1 MFVVFRKTFNQFV
14 SRIVTPF
21 LFKTKRNNVYPEQ
34 RKKITTCIRAV
45 LRVLPVLSEC
55 SRCFSKK
62 GISKLRQKPF
72 VILIK
77 AASVLNAVQKHC
89 QAFDAEPERKALPI
103 VVNAAIFKD
112 IRVYHPATPNFEP
125 GIMKLPEICN
135 KNIDFEA
142 RFREREK
149 ARSQTYFEIFAEKL
163 THKVVQSS
171 L

>member
-1 MFVVFRKTFNQFV
+1 MFVVLRSIFQSVHFSSDYIR
-14 SRIVTPF
+14 PF
-21 LFKTKRNNVYPEQ
+21 FKTKKHSYETVKKKN
-34 RKKITTCIRAV
+34 RKTSQIEPS
-45 LRVLPVLSEC
+45 LEC
-55 SRCFSKK
+55 SRCFSKQ
-62 GISKLRQKPF
+62 GTSKLRQKPF

-77 AASVLNAVQKHC
+77 AANILNPVQQHC
-89 QAFDAEPERKALPI
+89 QAIDAEPERKALPI

-149 ARSQTYFEIFAEKL
+149 ARSQTYFEIFPEKL

>member
-1 MFVVFRKTFNQFV
+1 MFVVLRSIFQSIHFSNDYIRSF
-14 SRIVTPF
+14 
-21 LFKTKRNNVYPEQ
+21 FKTKKHLCETVE
-34 RKKITTCIRAV
+34 KKTQNTSQIE
-45 LRVLPVLSEC
+45 PSPEC
-55 SRCFSKK
+55 SRCFSKQ
-62 GISKLRQKPF
+62 GTSKLRQKSF
-72 VILIK
+72 VVLIK
-77 AASVLNAVQKHC
+77 AANILNSVQQHC

-125 GIMKLPEICN
+125 GIMQLPEICN

-163 THKVVQSS
+163 SHEIIQRS